1 MRFQYGKSTVYG
13 WCVYDTELGNIPAYY
28 ACTEL
33 LAPLKADDS
42 GTTYPSPVLLQS
54 EYAAMRL
61 CSKLNRAAKQ
71 A

>member
-1 MRFQYGKSTVYG
+1 MRFQYGKSAVYG

-33 LAPLKADDS
+33 LAPLK
-42 GTTYPSPVLLQS
+42 GGNYPSPTLLQS

-61 CSKLNRAAKQ
+61 CSQLNRAAKQ
-71 A
+71 I

>member
-1 MRFQYGKSTVYG
+1 MRFQYGKSAVYG
-13 WCVYDTELGNIPAYY
+13 WCVYDTELGNIPAYA

-33 LAPLKADDS
+33 LAPLKD
-42 GTTYPSPVLLQS
+42 GNYPSPVLLQS

-61 CSKLNRAAKQ
+61 CSKLNLAAKR

>member
-1 MRFQYGKSTVYG
+1 MRFQYGKSAVYG
-13 WCVYDTELGNIPAYY
+13 WCVYDTELGNIPAYA

-33 LAPLKADDS
+33 LAPLKD
-42 GTTYPSPVLLQS
+42 GNYPSPVLLQS

-61 CSKLNRAAKQ
+61 CSRLNRAAKQ